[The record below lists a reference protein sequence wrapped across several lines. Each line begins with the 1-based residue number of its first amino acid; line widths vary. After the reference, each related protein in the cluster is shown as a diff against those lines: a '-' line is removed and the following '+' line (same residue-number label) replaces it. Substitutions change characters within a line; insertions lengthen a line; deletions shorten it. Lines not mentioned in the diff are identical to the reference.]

1 MEIPEKEIKIL
12 KYMMNKGDWVTS
24 RELEIKLKLR
34 QPEVSMSMK
43 DLCNRGWVGYEKV
56 KKPGKGRPF
65 HKYYLKVSKE
75 DIVEQLKKEF
85 ENEIKRLHKKVDKIE
100 KMFA

>member
-1 MEIPEKEIKIL
+1 MIPEKEIKIL
-12 KYMMNKGDWVTS
+12 KYMMNKGDYVTS

-85 ENEIKRLHKKVDKIE
+85 ENEIKRLHKKMREIE
-100 KMFA
+100 KIFA

>member
-1 MEIPEKEIKIL
+1 VIPEKEIKIL

-24 RELEIKLKLR
+24 RELEIKLQLR

-85 ENEIKRLHKKVDKIE
+85 ENEIKRLHKKMDKIE
-100 KMFA
+100 KIFT

>member
-1 MEIPEKEIKIL
+1 MIPEKEIKIL

-24 RELEIKLKLR
+24 RELEIKLQLR

-85 ENEIKRLHKKVDKIE
+85 ENEIKRLHKKMDKIE
-100 KMFA
+100 KIFT